1 MLNVA
6 PPVLQAVLFSVG
18 SAVNGAAASDDAD
31 EEGETQAGMPADEA
45 NEEAD
50 EDMDADEA
58 NEEQPVAAKGVALA
72 VTEPIAPLEL
82 VASDVGDFGELMREK
97 NFVMA
102 FGLDLV
108 AALAAAAKA

>member
-1 MLNVA
+1 M
-6 PPVLQAVLFSVG
+6 LQAVLFSVG
-18 SAVNGAAASDDAD
+18 SAVSGAAASEDAD

-58 NEEQPVAAKGVALA
+58 NEEQPVAKGVPLA

-82 VASDVGDFGELMREK
+82 VVASDVGDLGELMREK

-102 FGLDLV
+102 FGFDLV